1 MSTMSL
7 ENLLKAITLITVIH
21 IRDKLLHK
29 LVVHFIDI
37 KSQSLSKFLFCILLE
52 GILLVVGLAVHVDEV
67 AGGGD
72 ASVQVLLR
80 FCAIRRVRQRD
91 LK

>member
-1 MSTMSL
+1 
-7 ENLLKAITLITVIH
+7 
-21 IRDKLLHK
+21 
-29 LVVHFIDI
+29 
-37 KSQSLSKFLFCILLE
+37 LFCILLE

-80 FCAIRRVRQRD
+80 FGAIRRVRQRD
-91 LK
+91 LKK

>member
-1 MSTMSL
+1 MYL
-7 ENLLKAITLITVIH
+7 ENVLKAIH

-29 LVVHFIDI
+29 LAVHFIDI

-80 FCAIRRVRQRD
+80 FGTIRRVRQRD
-91 LK
+91 LKKENNIE

>member
-1 MSTMSL
+1 M
-7 ENLLKAITLITVIH
+7 LIEV
-21 IRDKLLHK
+21 
-29 LVVHFIDI
+29 LV
-37 KSQSLSKFLFCILLE
+37 LFCILLE

-80 FCAIRRVRQRD
+80 FGAIRRVRQRD
-91 LK
+91 LEKENKKILKDLEVDARLSDLQNK